1 MGECVRPMFGY
12 GAVFHPEFFGKLMT
26 AFPECLYQYFENIK
40 DLTGLNSCVQ
50 NVMKT
55 QLHASTKK
63 NMKMSI
69 AVRNSFLIGKFLP
82 RIAAMIATNSV
93 FLPQRLPAVFKK
105 VHCLDPTR
113 LNHQDMSL
121 SEWNFYGLHVD
132 ISRNIQVLLKKF
144 FPSLRRDS
152 SWTFGHHPIHQVQN
166 SLKVTPTTVFNKLI
180 HRKPEWTVVDDFKD
194 IINDET
200 MHTMLVTDF
209 FVLWPLYH
217 HTLTA
222 KKPKKTIAEYNAFIK
237 GTSGETLRK
246 LVKSFG
252 MEGGAVFGYPI
263 HMEGCLYLK

>member
-26 AFPECLYQYFENIK
+26 AFPECLYQYFENNN
-40 DLTGLNSCVQ
+40 DLPGLNSCVQ

-152 SWTFGHHPIHQVQN
+152 TWTFGHHPIHQVHN

-200 MHTMLVTDF
+200 MLVTDF

-222 KKPKKTIAEYNAFIK
+222 KKPKKTIAEYNTFLK

-252 MEGGAVFGYPI
+252 MEGGVVFGYPI